1 MLSRIRYASEI
12 FYPYISKSAK
22 KSIGSAIRSMNR
34 MIYKIAQNS
43 PTKYADQITNF
54 IPIGIKAVIQK
65 VKLMQKMEKYYP
77 KELKRYEEVFESD
90 I

>member
-1 MLSRIRYASEI
+1 
-12 FYPYISKSAK
+12 
-22 KSIGSAIRSMNR
+22 MNR

-77 KELKRYEEVFESD
+77 KELKRYEEVFGSDVWRKQMERYDESIKEVEEVD
-90 I
+90 D